1 MKSISRIS
9 AGIITVF
16 LLLGCALLDA
26 QGDYSYTGSYTGAS
40 STLIKKDTVAADGRK
55 MAYPKTENP
64 EVTALLVEIPPG
76 GETGWHF
83 HPVPV
88 YAYVLSG
95 VLIVEMEGVGK
106 REYKENEVIFEA
118 VGTPHNGKNTGKI
131 PVKLVVF
138 YTGEEG
144 KPVTLRV
151 QHK

>member
-1 MKSISRIS
+1 MKSMGRIS
-9 AGIITVF
+9 AGFMIVF
-16 LLLGCALLDA
+16 FVFGGAALSA
-26 QGDYSYTGSYTGAS
+26 QENFYTGANV
-40 STLIKKDTVAADGRK
+40 TLIKKDTVADDGRK
-55 MAYPKTENP
+55 MEYPKTEKP

-95 VLIVEMEGVGK
+95 DLTVEMDNGET
-106 REYKENEVIFEA
+106 REYRENEAIFEA

-131 PVKLVVF
+131 PVKLIVF

-144 KPVTLRV
+144 KPVTLKI
-151 QHK
+151 QHR